1 MLTISNTNDRP
12 VAFKVKTTAPKL
24 YCVRPNSGRIE
35 PGEQTE
41 VAVMLQPMKDEPPLN
56 FKCKDKFLIQSIAIT
71 PEKEQLPL
79 ADLWSVPDGGSE
91 DARVHQQKLRVTYL
105 PPEGQVL
112 EEVDESSQSNMLN
125 PSSILNGADNHNY
138 MTAHKPADS
147 RRYDPI
153 PEFSTDDA
161 TTVAPPSP
169 QKEELPTNANVYH
182 APPAPVEPIRR
193 EPSPKK
199 EYTPVH
205 TPEEQRA
212 EPPKDR
218 HVPIVAAQSA
228 RNASRSQ
235 DTLHTFAPAP
245 HNHEMEAKLESAHAE
260 IERLRALLASVPSS
274 PAPTPSMSIGT
285 GLTSATSMTA
295 ARRRHRGLAD
305 EGSTVVGSDIATT
318 IMDDGHTEGV
328 PLQAVVVIAVG
339 VFVMTYLFF

>member
-1 MLTISNTNDRP
+1 MSVSLTPSSALTFNRPLTQLVKRVLTISNTNDRP

-218 HVPIVAAQSA
+218 H
-228 RNASRSQ
+228 
-235 DTLHTFAPAP
+235 
-245 HNHEMEAKLESAHAE
+245 MEAKLESAHAE